1 MAKAVW
7 TDPALLETLIVFAV
21 AQRPFDHTGE
31 GAVVNTF
38 CTLQPLMQE
47 QGERTRATDFPNN
60 GLVWWKLRA
69 PSRAY
74 AEPGTLV
81 AGYIEQA
88 IQYSPDD
95 YNKQLYQVVPHEIA
109 PIGLQDAVE
118 VYAIADGAIGR
129 PRDLVNTPGLIEL
142 DHPPSEMVLVRW
154 RGELYGLFRPSV
166 AASGAGLY
174 RVTLA
179 TASPDGGVLRMPDVP
194 AGAGG
199 VVRARVP
206 ISLDS
211 RPPFRSSEV
220 REASYELLLPEL
232 VVDLQSRASEQLL
245 LLKDDELILRTAK
258 RLLTRAERQ
267 RLGEMLERM
276 RDELRANGSAQD
288 VDAAELMEA
297 VRRRSQAAAGSIPD
311 LAQALLETDAMRDP
325 VARAIAQR
333 TQTYIEENA
342 AALAAEVEAR
352 IAGERERL
360 EALRHE
366 REDVEAQ
373 LDARRREWEREF
385 RERMDEE
392 WRTHSARVEQELGR
406 IADERTRLEERAE
419 LLSTRLTQIAGRFG
433 TEHERLVGDLLV
445 LLPVLQRVGAAS
457 GSADAQAGSRP
468 PGPAD
473 AAATP
478 SDESPVVLPAWI
490 ERGTADARGAP
501 TEGEFY
507 DRFVA
512 HAARAPHV
520 YAPHE
525 LAAFHV
531 AVKCG
536 DLTLL
541 GGAPGTGRAALT
553 RLYADALAGDAGA
566 GDRFLITPVQVTW
579 LDLQDLVGGVN
590 AHARLFEPAN
600 TGVFRWL
607 LHAAAEYEHHGVE
620 TGIHLLCLSEIDR
633 GAPEHYL
640 GTLLHALD
648 DMGSR
653 TLRCFDPH
661 AVRPGSAYARWSSL
675 VLPPSLRLVGTL
687 AEDETARAIGHTV
700 RDRAN
705 EVRLAGAAA
714 RDATIG
720 GGAGGEVT
728 GSPVTLR
735 SYQRWARDAALP
747 SPWSTVLDRLR
758 APLAELGADLS
769 PRAFRV
775 LSRFVASGGELLSPA
790 AAFDVQVAW
799 RVLPRLA
806 AAVVLRGGETAAA
819 AIEAVLEPH
828 LRELPLSA
836 DALARIRERTDDFG
850 SA

>member
-21 AQRPFDHTGE
+21 AQRPFDHSGE
-31 GAVVNTF
+31 GSVVNTF
-38 CTLQPLMQE
+38 CTLQPLMLE
-47 QGERTRATDFPNN
+47 HGERTRATDFPNN

-118 VYAIADGAIGR
+118 VYSVADNAVAR
-129 PRDLVNTPGLIEL
+129 ARDLVNTPGLIEL

-154 RGELYGLFRPSV
+154 RGELYGLFRTSI

-179 TASPDGGVLRMPDVP
+179 TASPDGAVLRMPDVP
-194 AGAGG
+194 AGASG

-232 VVDLQSRASEQLL
+232 VVDLQNRSFEQLA

-267 RLGEMLERM
+267 RLAEMLERM
-276 RDELRANGSAQD
+276 HDELRGNGTQAD

-297 VRRRSQAAAGSIPD
+297 VRRRAQAGAGSIPE
-311 LAQALLETDAMRDP
+311 LTRALLETEAMREP
-325 VARAIAQR
+325 LARAIAQR
-333 TQTYIEENA
+333 AHSYIEENA

-352 IAGERERL
+352 IASERERL

-366 REDVEAQ
+366 REDLEAQ
-373 LDARRREWEREF
+373 LEARRREWEREF
-385 RERMDEE
+385 RERMDRD
-392 WRTHSARVEQELGR
+392 WREHSARVEAELGR
-406 IADERTRLEERAE
+406 IAEERARLEERAE
-419 LLSTRLTQIAGRFG
+419 QLTTRLTQIAGRFG

-445 LLPVLQRVGAAS
+445 LLPVLQRVGAAP
-457 GSADAQAGSRP
+457 A
-468 PGPAD
+468 PGD
-473 AAATP
+473 AATARPVSAQEATQQP
-478 SDESPVVLPAWI
+478 LEEAPVTLPAWI
-490 ERGTADARGAP
+490 ERGARDARGAP
-501 TEGEFY
+501 NETLFY
-507 DRFVA
+507 ERFVA

-531 AVKCG
+531 ALKCG

-541 GGAPGTGRAALT
+541 GGEPGTGRAALT
-553 RLYADALAGDAGA
+553 RLYADALAGDAGS
-566 GDRFLITPVQVTW
+566 GDDRFLITPVQVTW

-590 AHARLFEPAN
+590 PHARLFEPAN

-607 LHAAAEYEHHGVE
+607 LHAAAEYEQHGADS
-620 TGIHLLCLSEIDR
+620 GIHVLCLSEIDR
-633 GAPEHYL
+633 SAPEHYL
-640 GTLLHALD
+640 GALLHALD

-653 TLRCFDPH
+653 TLRCFDAH
-661 AVRPGSAYARWSSL
+661 AVRPGSAYARWSTL
-675 VLPPSLRLVGTL
+675 VLPPSLRIVGTL
-687 AEDETARAIGHTV
+687 AEDETARPIGHTI

-705 EVRLAGAAA
+705 EVRLAGASA
-714 RDATIG
+714 REATIG
-720 GGAGGEVT
+720 GADSGGVSGA
-728 GSPVTLR
+728 PVTLR
-735 SYQRWARDAALP
+735 AYQRWARDAALP
-747 SPWSTVLDRLR
+747 APWSNVLDRLR
-758 APLAELGADLS
+758 TPLAELGADLS
-769 PRAFRV
+769 PRAFRM
-775 LSRFVASGGELLSPA
+775 LSRFVASGGDILPAA

-806 AAVVLRGGETAAA
+806 AAIVLRGGEAAA
-819 AIEAVLEPH
+819 AAVTTVLEPH
-828 LRELPLSA
+828 FADLPLSA
-836 DALARIRERTDDFG
+836 DALARIRERTDEFG
-850 SA
+850 T